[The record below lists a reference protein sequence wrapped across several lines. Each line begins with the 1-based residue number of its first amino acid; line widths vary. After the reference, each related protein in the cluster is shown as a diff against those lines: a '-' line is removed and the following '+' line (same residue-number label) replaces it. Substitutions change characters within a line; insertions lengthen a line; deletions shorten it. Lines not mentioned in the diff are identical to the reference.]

1 MKRMLAVILAVAAV
15 VPLQAAADP
24 TVTPIGAVQGRPLG
38 EVLTRFGAT
47 RDPVPA
53 ITLQTAE
60 GRMDLYPVEQL
71 MPPTPEGW
79 SCGTRFV
86 GSDGEPLQR
95 IAGVFAVARNGQ
107 VSDWITARRPESRAR
122 APGESFSAHLRASI
136 VEGHDPVLSVT
147 PGRLPLSDADG
158 FLSRRPDLKIPA
170 DAVLTHACQP
180 MPPLPTF
187 TGRRDPAG
195 FDSAGLMQGL
205 ALLPFAW
212 QLNGLNAERR
222 EALVAGP
229 ALYARMQLGQ
239 VMPGGGQGFARA
251 NRGVRRYADA
261 ADPGYEVLAI
271 NLGDEPSNNLSRQNR
286 TALIGVRDGRVVWLA
301 DGTAA
306 GGLGLVSALC
316 IDDRRRSRAYRSG
329 CTDFGFYSP

>member
-1 MKRMLAVILAVAAV
+1 MKRMLAVILVVAA

-38 EVLTRFGAT
+38 EVLTRLGAT
-47 RDPVPA
+47 RDPVAA

-60 GRMDLYPVEQL
+60 GRMDIYPLAEM
-71 MPPTPEGW
+71 MPRTPEGQ
-79 SCGTRFV
+79 SCGNRLV
-86 GSDGEPLQR
+86 GSDGESLPR
-95 IAGVFAVARNGQ
+95 IAGVFAVVRNGQ

-136 VEGHDPVLSVT
+136 VEGHDPVLSVM

-158 FLSRRPDLKIPA
+158 FLSRRLDLKVPA
-170 DAVLTHACQP
+170 DAVLRHACQP
-180 MPPLPTF
+180 LSPRPTF

-195 FDSAGLMQGL
+195 FDRAGLIQGL

-212 QLNGLNAERR
+212 QLPALNAERR

-239 VMPGGGQGFARA
+239 VLPGGGQGFARA

-286 TALIGVRDGRVVWLA
+286 AALVGVRDGRVVWLA
-301 DGTAA
+301 DGDGAS
-306 GGLGLVSALC
+306 GLGLVSAMC
-316 IDDRRRSRAYRSG
+316 IDDRRLSRAYRSG